1 MNVRVLWRDKTKS
14 VEVPE
19 KSSIENVLDKM
30 GINPETVVVTRDGEV
45 TPEFEA
51 VSNGDEIEIIDIV
64 SRG

>member
-1 MNVRVLWRDKTKS
+1 MNVRVLWREETKS

-30 GINPETVVVTRDGEV
+30 GINPETVVVMRNGEV
-45 TPEFEA
+45 TPEFET